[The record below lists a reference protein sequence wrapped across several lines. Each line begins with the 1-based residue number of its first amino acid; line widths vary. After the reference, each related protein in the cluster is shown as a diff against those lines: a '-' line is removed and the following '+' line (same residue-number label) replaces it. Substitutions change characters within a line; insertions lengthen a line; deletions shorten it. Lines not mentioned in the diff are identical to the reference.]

1 MEIYTKK
8 PILCF
13 FIGYTSDFNEITNG
27 IYGAELAL
35 KTLAELFTK
44 THNVFIFGACIKEVN
59 VNNVQYFNS
68 NILNQFME
76 NNIVDVMII
85 SRYIYYF
92 LEFNIKAR
100 KTYLWVHDHLMQSP
114 WDFKFLPSHAK
125 YLLLNVIDKIDGVI
139 VLSEWHKK
147 VILDFYNIDS
157 SKIFIFGN
165 AINTLQYNKNVTR
178 VKNRFIYIS
187 APCRGLEQLV
197 NHFDKIRQ
205 KLPDAEL
212 WIYRDEDSFNGI
224 HDGVN
229 ICLQHLLTLIKT
241 IPYIK
246 LMGRIDNDKIPEQ
259 LMMAD
264 FWYYPTAFKET
275 YCISALEALMA
286 GCICIT
292 SDLGGLTD
300 TIGDRGI
307 LISEPIHSEEYFNK
321 ALEQII
327 KIGQDEKM
335 KEDMRINGIN
345 WAQNQTWENRVNE
358 WYKLFN

>member
-1 MEIYTKK
+1 MKTYTKN

-13 FIGYTSDFNEITNG
+13 FIGYTGNFNETTNG
-27 IYGAELAL
+27 VFGAELAL
-35 KTLAELFTK
+35 KNLVEVFSK
-44 THNVFIFGACIKEVN
+44 THNVFVFGACIKEAT

-76 NNIVDVMII
+76 NNIVDIMII

-100 KTYLWVHDHLMQSP
+100 KTYLWVHDHLMQSS
-114 WDFKFLPSHAK
+114 WDFKYLPTRAK
-125 YLLLNVIDKIDGVI
+125 YLLSNVIDKIDRVI

-157 SKIFIFGN
+157 SKIFIIGN

-178 VKNRFIYIS
+178 IKNRFIYTS
-187 APCRGLEQLV
+187 APIRGLEQLV
-197 NHFDKIRQ
+197 THFDKIRQ
-205 KLPDAEL
+205 RLPDAEL
-212 WIYRDEDSFNGI
+212 WIYRDEDSFNER
-224 HDGVN
+224 H
-229 ICLQHLLTLIKT
+229 QHLLTLIKT

-246 LMGRIDNDKIPEQ
+246 FMGRIDNDKIAAQQ
-259 LMMAD
+259 LMGD
-264 FWYYPTAFKET
+264 FWYYPTAFQET

-292 SDLGGLTD
+292 SDLGGLKD

-327 KIGQDEKM
+327 KIAEDEKI
-335 KEDMRINGIN
+335 KGDMRINGIN